1 MNPRGQRGRPS
12 DPWLAKKKV
21 ETQLCTSVSA
31 DSLAELASK
40 AELAFSLGSDLVEFR
55 VDGLTKA
62 ASPRELEEELSVF
75 ARRAI
80 FTVRS
85 SKEGGGFNEGERKRL
100 DLISRLAEMG
110 PAYVDI
116 ELATAKENRKWAKS
130 LPQDVRRVVSWHDFQ
145 GTPALQALRPI
156 CEQELGLGSLAK
168 VVTTA
173 SSVEDNMTTLTLCG
187 DRPGKIV
194 SFCMGELGT
203 LSRVASMRLGAPL
216 AYASIPNDA
225 VAPGQLS
232 ILTMRTLRSMV
243 A

>member
-1 MNPRGQRGRPS
+1 
-12 DPWLAKKKV
+12 LAKKKA
-21 ETQLCTSVSA
+21 ETQLCTSVSG
-31 DSLAELASK
+31 SSPPELASK

-55 VDGLTKA
+55 VDRLTRG

-75 ARRAI
+75 AKRAI

-85 SKEGGGFNEGERKRL
+85 SREGGGFKEGERERL
-100 DLISRLAEMG
+100 DLISRLAGMG

-116 ELATAKENRKWAKS
+116 ELAAAKENAKWVKS
-130 LPQDVRRVVSWHDFQ
+130 LPKDVRKLVSWHDFQ
-145 GTPALQALRPI
+145 GTPALEALRPI
-156 CEQELGLGSLAK
+156 CEDELRLGSLAK

-173 SSVEDNMTTLTLCG
+173 TSVDDNVTTLRLCG

-203 LSRVASMRLGAPL
+203 VSRVASMRLGAPL
-216 AYASIPNDA
+216 AYASIPGEA

-232 ILTMRTLRSMV
+232 ITTMRALRSMV

>member
-1 MNPRGQRGRPS
+1 
-12 DPWLAKKKV
+12 LAKKKF

-31 DSLAELASK
+31 DTPAELASK

-55 VDGLTKA
+55 VDRLTSG
-62 ASPRELEEELSVF
+62 ASPRALEEELSVF

-85 SKEGGGFNEGERKRL
+85 SREGGGFREGERKRL
-100 DLISRLAEMG
+100 DMISRLAAMG
-110 PAYVDI
+110 PAYVDV
-116 ELATAKENRKWAKS
+116 ELATAKENEEWVKS
-130 LPQDVRRVVSWHDFQ
+130 LPRDARKLVSWHDLQ
-145 GTPALQALRPI
+145 GTPALEVLRPL
-156 CEQELGLGSLAK
+156 CGEELGLGSMAK

-173 SSVEDNMTTLTLCG
+173 TSVEDNITTLTLCG

-203 LSRVASMRLGAPL
+203 VSRVASMRLGAPL
-216 AYASIPNDA
+216 VYASIPGEA

-232 ILTMRTLRSMV
+232 ISTMRTLRSMV